1 MRTYKVLSALL
12 GYPDGALLAAA
23 NDMRAVLDA
32 ENCLPSA
39 VRAGIEALIRRLET
53 VEPLTLQEE
62 YVALFDR
69 GRSTSL
75 HLFEHVHG
83 ESRDRGQAMV
93 NLIEA
98 YRSHGLAISVPELP
112 DYLPLF
118 LEFVSLLPP
127 AEARATLAETAHIL
141 AALASRLKRRASGYA
156 AVFEA
161 LVRLTGDREAI
172 ASLSGVVAGPDDA
185 SDNVAALD
193 AAWEEAP
200 VTFGPGDA
208 ASSNC
213 NTGCGKWANVDFIAT
228 PAKQES

>member
-12 GYPDGALLAAA
+12 GYPDKELIAAA
-23 NDMRAVLDA
+23 DAMRAVLAA
-32 ENCLPSA
+32 EDRLPAAS
-39 VRAGIEALIRRLET
+39 RAGVERLIRRLET

-98 YRSHGLAISVPELP
+98 YRSHGLDIAARELP

-118 LEFVSLLPP
+118 LEFVSLVS
-127 AEARATLAETAHIL
+127 AEEARATLGETAHIL
-141 AALASRLKRRASGYA
+141 AALAIRLKRRESAYA
-156 AVFEA
+156 AVFDA

-172 ASLSGVVAGPDDA
+172 ATLSGIADA
-185 SDNVAALD
+185 SDGASDDAAALD
-193 AAWEEAP
+193 AAWEEEP

-208 ASSNC
+208 VSSSC
-213 NTGCGKWANVDFIAT
+213 GTACGKWANVDFIAT